1 MVPISVDA
9 LCHEPSKH
17 KSDEYLFQKKFES
30 TQIGHVY
37 CPLQKKLF
45 TSIAATTH
53 NSSQQKSEREK
64 NRNEDARL
72 TNSSRG
78 LIYLLLVVV
87 VDAVE

>member
-37 CPLQKKLF
+37 CPLQKKIVHEY
-45 TSIAATTH
+45 SGH
-53 NSSQQKSEREK
+53 NPQQQSAEK
-64 NRNEDARL
+64 
-72 TNSSRG
+72 
-78 LIYLLLVVV
+78 
-87 VDAVE
+87 